1 MHPKKKDL
9 RIEVRHSVLLSLLI
23 IPEEGVTVNA
33 EYCNT
38 TVEVA
43 GRHDGVEERPVAVVR
58 RVLDEESVVWNIVE
72 SGQVLLAVMPDDV
85 MSKSPIILHLLTI
98 VLQSVSI
105 A

>member
-1 MHPKKKDL
+1 MVYLTCHTL
-9 RIEVRHSVLLSLLI
+9 V
-23 IPEEGVTVNA
+23 
-33 EYCNT
+33 
-38 TVEVA
+38 VA
-43 GRHDGVEERPVAVVR
+43 SRHDGVEERQQAVVR